1 MSDKI
6 PTLEFKNLSDKFQ
19 IGTKM
24 VRITAQNISEDA
36 LQKYYMEY
44 MSRGRN
50 VDDGDS
56 CEICNLPKLFH
67 IDDRGEIILG
77 PCDKYT
83 TSEYIE
89 IWKIFRQKIRPI
101 RKWYNK
107 VLEKREEDKI
117 SYLNGF
123 TILTEDIMNGD
134 KNLEDL
140 QNYISKI
147 GDIELEAHESQKVM
161 GIVRLIIS

>member
-1 MSDKI
+1 MYCDKTSSDEFLSETKKLKFVSDKI

-44 MSRGRN
+44 MSRGTN

-56 CEICNLPKLFH
+56 CEICNLPKLYH

-89 IWKIFRQKIRPI
+89 IWK
-101 RKWYNK
+101 
-107 VLEKREEDKI
+107 
-117 SYLNGF
+117 YLD
-123 TILTEDIMNGD
+123 TKLDP
-134 KNLEDL
+134 
-140 QNYISKI
+140 
-147 GDIELEAHESQKVM
+147 
-161 GIVRLIIS
+161 

>member
-1 MSDKI
+1 MYCDKTSSNEFLRETKQLRFASDKI
-6 PTLEFKNLSDKFQ
+6 PTLEFKNSSDKFQ

-24 VRITAQNISEDA
+24 VKISAQNISEDA

-50 VDDGDS
+50 VDDGDN

-83 TSEYIE
+83 TSEDIE
-89 IWKIFRQKIRPI
+89 IWKIFKQKLDP
-101 RKWYNK
+101 
-107 VLEKREEDKI
+107 
-117 SYLNGF
+117 
-123 TILTEDIMNGD
+123 
-134 KNLEDL
+134 
-140 QNYISKI
+140 
-147 GDIELEAHESQKVM
+147 
-161 GIVRLIIS
+161 